1 MGGFTEDMTRLCGEI
16 VALRGARQG
25 FVKDPTRNVA
35 RMQTTFRRARQEMA
49 RKTRA
54 ERRAA
59 INHLKKTVAGL
70 RQEFAADLQGARRA
84 WAGK

>member
-1 MGGFTEDMTRLCGEI
+1 MGRLTDDMTRLCGEI

-25 FVKDPTRNVA
+25 FVKDLTRNVA